1 MKTTLTPGKW
11 RSLQTTS
18 NDKHTFNIMAFDQRG
33 NYRRMLPAGTPY
45 QAAAQIKREV
55 VSALSPHL
63 SAVLLD
69 PVYGMPAALDTAGTC
84 GLLMCLEKTG
94 YAGVPTA
101 RTVDFIDGWT
111 VGKIKQMGA
120 SAIKILVY
128 YHPDSETT
136 GDIERCL
143 NDVREACRQ
152 ADIALFVE
160 PVTYSPDPEVPKES
174 ETFAQARPA
183 IIRETAR
190 RLSALHPDVLK
201 LEFPVDAAYDDSPGS
216 WAEACAAVSE
226 VCTVPWVLLSAG
238 VDYPVFE
245 RQVRVACQR
254 GASGFL
260 GGRAIWKEAVPM
272 TGEERRRFLAET
284 ALERVQ
290 QLTAIALF
298 ARPWTDF
305 YTPIETPEGW
315 FESYASDV
323 PGQGD

>member
-1 MKTTLTPGKW
+1 MKTTLSPGKW
-11 RSLQTTS
+11 RGLQTTS
-18 NDKHTFNIMAFDQRG
+18 SSKHTFNIMAFDQRG
-33 NYRRMLPAGTPY
+33 NYRRMLPEGTPY
-45 QAAAQIKREV
+45 HTAAQIKREV
-55 VSALSPHL
+55 VNALSPHL

-69 PVYGMPAALDTAGTC
+69 PVYGMPAALDTAGSC

-111 VGKIKQMGA
+111 VEKIKQMGA
-120 SAIKILVY
+120 SAVKILVY
-128 YHPDSETT
+128 YHPESAAAD
-136 GDIERCL
+136 DIERCL
-143 NDVREACRQ
+143 ADVIETCRR

-174 ETFAQARPA
+174 MAFAQTRPA
-183 IIRETAR
+183 VIRETAR
-190 RLSALHPDVLK
+190 RLSALRPDVLK
-201 LEFPVDAAYDDSPGS
+201 LEFPVDSAHDDDPAS

-226 VCTVPWVLLSAG
+226 ACAVPWVLLSAG

-245 RQVRVACQR
+245 QQVRAACLQ

-272 TGEERRRFLAET
+272 TGEQRQCFLAET
-284 ALERVQ
+284 ALDRVQ
-290 QLTAIALF
+290 RLSAIALF

-305 YTPIETPEGW
+305 YTPIETPQGW
-315 FESYASDV
+315 FEAYTAERG
-323 PGQGD
+323 PGG